1 MLSTPWN
8 ARYSIGR
15 KEAREA
21 DLEPLRCG
29 GSKIDIAGTTPDQ
42 VSLLRVTR
50 DVKPS
55 VRDVVSTHAGQAR
68 VGSVGIHG
76 NPAAYNRD
84 ALSDILWGK
93 RRAPALCHHTAPKPF
108 LQFSLS
114 EMHAGTCDVDQNSAM
129 VLSSPFDDQIDGA
142 ECTVQGACP

>member
-1 MLSTPWN
+1 MSKVGSAIEPGDQLLSTPWN

-15 KEAREA
+15 KITREA

-29 GSKIDIAGTTPDQ
+29 GSKTDIASTTPDQ

-55 VRDVVSTHAGQAR
+55 VRDGVSTHAGQAR
-68 VGSVGIHG
+68 VGSAGIHG

-84 ALSDILWGK
+84 ALSDNLWGK
-93 RRAPALCHHTAPKPF
+93 RRAPKPF
-108 LQFSLS
+108 LQFSL
-114 EMHAGTCDVDQNSAM
+114 
-129 VLSSPFDDQIDGA
+129 
-142 ECTVQGACP
+142 